1 VEHSCEKCGAA
12 VEDGRPF
19 CPQCHAPQIHVT
31 VAPAAEI
38 AGGDGHD
45 EPLTPLAQAATFGR
59 PLTEQERVFDRR
71 AAGRAAL
78 KAGLLG
84 VFVGMIP
91 FLGILLTGSL
101 AVYFYRRE
109 KRIVAAP
116 VAATCLGGAAGAVV
130 SGINA
135 LFTAAVIVLHAQQK
149 CIDGLVEV
157 SEKFG
162 INTATPQFQAAIRE
176 LFTPSGLISS
186 FVITLVFAS
195 VGGALAAFLLRHS
208 PRA

>member
-1 VEHSCEKCGAA
+1 MAL
-12 VEDGRPF
+12 
-19 CPQCHAPQIHVT
+19 
-31 VAPAAEI
+31 APATEVI
-38 AGGDGHD
+38 DGSRRD
-45 EPLTPLAQAATFGR
+45 DSVSTPLAAD
-59 PLTEQERVFDRR
+59 FDRPVTAQDLLFDRGAAAR
-71 AAGRAAL
+71 AAF

-109 KRIVAAP
+109 KRVVAAP
-116 VAATCLGGAAGAVV
+116 MAATCLGGAAGAVV

-135 LFTAAVIVLHAQQK
+135 VFTVAVIVLHAQQR

-162 INTATPQFQAAIRE
+162 ISTTTPQFQAAVRE
-176 LFTPSGLISS
+176 LFTPAGLISS

-195 VGGALAAFLLRHS
+195 VGGALASFLLRKS
-208 PRA
+208 SGV

>member
-1 VEHSCEKCGAA
+1 MDHSCEKCSAA

-19 CPQCHAPQIHVT
+19 CPQCHAPQIHV
-31 VAPAAEI
+31 EI
-38 AGGDGHD
+38 ATPPEIVGGDGNGESL
-45 EPLTPLAQAATFGR
+45 EPISRAEEFGR
-59 PLTEQERVFDRR
+59 PLSAPDQLFDRGV
-71 AAGRAAL
+71 AGRAAL

-91 FLGILLTGSL
+91 FLGILLTGLL

-109 KRIVAAP
+109 KKIAPTTGAAL
-116 VAATCLGGAAGAVV
+116 CLGGAAGAVV

-135 LFTAAVIVLHAQQK
+135 LFTVAVIALHAQQK

-157 SEKFG
+157 AQRLG
-162 INTATPQFQAAIRE
+162 ISTATPQFQAAVRE
-176 LFTPSGLISS
+176 LFTPAGLISS

-195 VGGALAAFLLRHS
+195 VGGALASFLFRYT
-208 PRA
+208 PRV